1 MGSSSLCLGE
11 KRATSAEA
19 DGRASCVGRS
29 RVGVR
34 GGTMSAEMPR
44 SRIGG
49 ADGDRRGYDCADE
62 VAERRDVGSSSA
74 LCAATRA
81 ARPGTLGPQS
91 ELRCAGEHPPLEVAR
106 RRGGRPSL
114 VRPWCER
121 ISTPAC
127 LYGPSEREKDHVR
140 GGEVVFRTTHVL
152 TRFLRAGVIYCTH
165 WLVGTWSPHGT
176 TTHGFSYAPL
186 YCAHFAH
193 LFGQPGSSLD
203 VHHALYARWKTSS

>member
-1 MGSSSLCLGE
+1 MDLARRNSRRHRRSQAARRGALRPE
-11 KRATSAEA
+11 R
-19 DGRASCVGRS
+19 GRA
-29 RVGVR
+29 
-34 GGTMSAEMPR
+34 APR
-44 SRIGG
+44 R
-49 ADGDRRGYDCADE
+49 
-62 VAERRDVGSSSA
+62 
-74 LCAATRA
+74 RA

-127 LYGPSEREKDHVR
+127 LYGPSEREKDRVR

-193 LFGQPGSSLD
+193 LFGQPGYSLV
-203 VHHALYARWKTSS
+203 VHHERPLELGIPRSSS